1 MKIISN
7 NIITFVVL
15 AVSALSSWQALAES
29 GKISGTANLSYTKQE
44 ASPAPSAAGHMLV
57 FGELEGV
64 NKNTGSSNYMS
75 DADATNREIGKL
87 FQGNGPHSGYYTMSK
102 DGNTTT
108 ALWKGDVSTV
118 LAEDGSPRTSFKGTW
133 EYVAGTGKYTDIKG
147 KGKYSGYFTSKT
159 SYNVE
164 WSGEYSTK

>member
-7 NIITFVVL
+7 NIITIVVL
-15 AVSALSSWQALAES
+15 AASALSSWQALAEG
-29 GKISGTANLSYTKQE
+29 GKISGTAALSYSKQE

-57 FGELEGV
+57 FGELKGV

-75 DADATNREIGKL
+75 DAEATNREIGQL

-108 ALWKGDVSTV
+108 ALWKGDVTTV

-133 EYVAGTGKYTDIKG
+133 EYVAGTGKYNDIKG

-164 WSGEYSTK
+164 WSGEYLVK